1 MPRNSSLTIRRLGNG
16 ASAPKG
22 KNGKFLRVSVHK
34 TTRKVE
40 KVQPNNWT
48 EAGNTLFTQL
58 YPEGL
63 ALKTRRKKQQ
73 PTMVTVVDIP
83 AEEPQAKVEEE
94 KEDCCICYS
103 EISKAR
109 TTLECGHSFCTKC
122 ILTWFQRKNTCPMCR
137 AEVKEVPPPRPN
149 VERVHIDSWHGNDII
164 DLTNRVLNGEAL
176 GITSSFTNT
185 YVGFRDIYTRYR
197 TGMLR
202 RNSRQSGGNGY
213 RFAQAMLEVTNR
225 LAANVDDEGYN
236 RYFTSNGTNTL

>member
-48 EAGNTLFTQL
+48 PYGNRLFTRL
-58 YPEGL
+58 YPDGL

-103 EISKAR
+103 EIPKAR

-122 ILTWFQRKNTCPMCR
+122 ILTWFQRNNTCPMCR
-137 AEVKEVPPPRPN
+137 AAVPKPP
-149 VERVHIDSWHGNDII
+149 
-164 DLTNRVLNGEAL
+164 
-176 GITSSFTNT
+176 
-185 YVGFRDIYTRYR
+185 
-197 TGMLR
+197 
-202 RNSRQSGGNGY
+202 
-213 RFAQAMLEVTNR
+213 
-225 LAANVDDEGYN
+225 ANEDYAEILIWD
-236 RYFTSNGTNTL
+236 

>member
-48 EAGNTLFTQL
+48 PQGNRLFTRL

-63 ALKTRRKKQQ
+63 ALKTRRKKQ

-103 EISKAR
+103 EIPKAR

-122 ILTWFQRKNTCPMCR
+122 ILTWFQRNNTCPMCR
-137 AEVKEVPPPRPN
+137 AAVP
-149 VERVHIDSWHGNDII
+149 
-164 DLTNRVLNGEAL
+164 EA
-176 GITSSFTNT
+176 
-185 YVGFRDIYTRYR
+185 
-197 TGMLR
+197 TGQRGLR
-202 RNSRQSGGNGY
+202 RNLNMGLARAIIES
-213 RFAQAMLEVTNR
+213 TNR
-225 LAANVDDEGYN
+225 TINNSNAPARHILADRTRRWGNAGSNYALAVLSYLSDTMESADDGLYDRLVPVYN
-236 RYFTSNGTNTL
+236 PNN

>member
-1 MPRNSSLTIRRLGNG
+1 MPRNSSITIRRLGNG

-40 KVQPNNWT
+40 KMQPNNWT

-83 AEEPQAKVEEE
+83 AAEPQAKVEEE

-103 EISKAR
+103 EIPKAR

-122 ILTWFQRKNTCPMCR
+122 ILTWFQRNNSCPMCR
-137 AEVKEVPPPRPN
+137 ATVPEAAGQRGLRRHLN
-149 VERVHIDSWHGNDII
+149 MGLARAII
-164 DLTNRVLNGEAL
+164 ESTNRNIENSYNVVPSRTILANRTRSWGNAGSNYALAVLAYLSDTMESADDGL
-176 GITSSFTNT
+176 
-185 YVGFRDIYTRYR
+185 YD
-197 TGMLR
+197 
-202 RNSRQSGGNGY
+202 
-213 RFAQAMLEVTNR
+213 R
-225 LAANVDDEGYN
+225 LVPVYN
-236 RYFTSNGTNTL
+236 PNN

>member
-1 MPRNSSLTIRRLGNG
+1 MPRNSSVTIRRLGNG

-63 ALKTRRKKQQ
+63 ALKTRRKKQ

-83 AEEPQAKVEEE
+83 AEEPQANVEEE

-103 EISKAR
+103 EIPKAR

-122 ILTWFQRKNTCPMCR
+122 ILTWFQRNNTCPMCR
-137 AEVKEVPPPRPN
+137 AAVP
-149 VERVHIDSWHGNDII
+149 
-164 DLTNRVLNGEAL
+164 EA
-176 GITSSFTNT
+176 
-185 YVGFRDIYTRYR
+185 
-197 TGMLR
+197 TGQRGLR
-202 RNSRQSGGNGY
+202 RTINMGMIRPIIESTNNRINRANIPASRILAERTRRWGNAG
-213 RFAQAMLEVTNR
+213 
-225 LAANVDDEGYN
+225 ANYAESVIAYISTTMEIADNEMYDRIFPIYN
-236 RYFTSNGTNTL
+236 PNN

>member
-1 MPRNSSLTIRRLGNG
+1 MPRNSSIIRRLGNG

-48 EAGNTLFTQL
+48 PYGNRLFTRL
-58 YPEGL
+58 YPDGL

-103 EISKAR
+103 EIPKAR

-122 ILTWFQRKNTCPMCR
+122 ILT
-137 AEVKEVPPPRPN
+137 
-149 VERVHIDSWHGNDII
+149 
-164 DLTNRVLNGEAL
+164 
-176 GITSSFTNT
+176 
-185 YVGFRDIYTRYR
+185 GF
-197 TGMLR
+197 
-202 RNSRQSGGNGY
+202 
-213 RFAQAMLEVTNR
+213 
-225 LAANVDDEGYN
+225 
-236 RYFTSNGTNTL
+236 NGTIHALCVELLFPKPPANEDYAEILIWDLGLLLKALIDHK